1 MYLLAITKC
10 ISHWMVII
18 HYISSNHT
26 SVIRVAVHLRRAS
39 IALLPTH
46 YVNMMN
52 DDGTRLIWEGTGAG
66 R

>member
-18 HYISSNHT
+18 HYNSNNHA
-26 SVIRVAVHLRRAS
+26 SVITVAVHLRRAS
-39 IALLPTH
+39 IRLLLTH

-52 DDGTRLIWEGTGAG
+52 DDGTKLI
-66 R
+66 

>member
-1 MYLLAITKC
+1 
-10 ISHWMVII
+10 MVTI

-26 SVIRVAVHLRRAS
+26 SVITVAVHLRRES
-39 IALLPTH
+39 IPLLPTH

-52 DDGTRLIWEGTGAG
+52 DDGTRLIWEGSGAG